1 MHDPFEKVDFEL
13 HPSEENEL
21 TYKIL
26 KFAGLS
32 MKRDDIA
39 QGGQGLETMQVQQEK
54 Q

>member
-1 MHDPFEKVDFEL
+1 MYDNSQAKDFEL

-26 KFAGLS
+26 KYAGVS

-39 QGGQGLETMQVQQEK
+39 QGGQGLEMLQIQQEK